1 MKLILMRHTE
11 ANWSFNLEDHE
22 RNLSD
27 KGQRD
32 AQKLG
37 IWLIRQRHQPTHALI
52 SDAKRTQQT
61 FAGLNSKC
69 EAVILPDLYLA
80 PPENLTLATVSI
92 DTECLL
98 VLAHNP
104 GIAELAIE
112 IATPEPTHPQFFVYP
127 PGATLVLDCSH
138 DRTSAR
144 VIDFTTPDDLLV

>member
-11 ANWSFNLEDHE
+11 ANWGFNLEDHE

-32 AQKLG
+32 AEKLG
-37 IWLIRQRHQPTHALI
+37 IWLIRQRYQPTHALI

-80 PPENLTLATVSI
+80 PPENLTLATVNI

-104 GIAELAIE
+104 GIAELATK
-112 IATPEPTHPQFFVYP
+112 IATPEPTHPRFFDYP
-127 PGATLVLDCSH
+127 PGATLVLSY
-138 DRTSAR
+138 SNYSSLAL
-144 VIDFTTPDDLLV
+144 VVDFVTPDDLPE

>member
-1 MKLILMRHTE
+1 MRHTE
-11 ANWSFNLEDHE
+11 ANWAFNLEDHE
-22 RNLSD
+22 RDLSD

-32 AQKLG
+32 AHRLG
-37 IWLIRQRHQPTHALI
+37 KWLTAQRHQPTLALI
-52 SDAKRTQQT
+52 SDAKRTQQS
-61 FAGLNSKC
+61 FAGLNFKC
-69 EAVILPDLYLA
+69 EAVILPELYLA

-104 GIAELAIE
+104 GIAELATK
-112 IATPEPTHPQFFVYP
+112 IATPEPTHPRFFVYP

-144 VIDFTTPDDLLV
+144 VIDFVTPNDLPE

>member
-11 ANWSFNLEDHE
+11 ANCGFNLEDHE

-32 AQKLG
+32 AEKLG

-80 PPENLTLATVSI
+80 PSENLTLATVSI

-112 IATPEPTHPQFFVYP
+112 IATPEPTHPQFFDYP
-127 PGATLVLDCSH
+127 PGATLVLSY
-138 DRTSAR
+138 SNYGSLAL
-144 VIDFTTPDDLLV
+144 VVDFVTPDDLPE